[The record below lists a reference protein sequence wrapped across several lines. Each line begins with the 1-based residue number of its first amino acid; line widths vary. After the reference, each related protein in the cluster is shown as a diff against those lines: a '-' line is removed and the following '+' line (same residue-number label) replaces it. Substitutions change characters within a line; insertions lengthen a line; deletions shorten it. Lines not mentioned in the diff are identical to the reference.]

1 MLFFTGDAEAKDASG
16 IAGATPIYAAQG
28 ALEQLSESWDALG
41 TFVIPKSKQ
50 AAKDFVDIINKSVIA
65 QESLTTS
72 LQRSMGGVITGAGEL
87 AEKFRNV
94 YYGIKDGKEGA
105 IEMGATFKDT
115 VESVEGLASSM
126 GRMVNPSEDT
136 VYNMVALSKATGESS
151 KAIGTMVGEMARYGF
166 TQLEAT
172 EKLHDFSK
180 EARSAGLSAKGY
192 MSEINKNMKSI
203 SGFGFKGGVDGMS
216 KMVKQ
221 AMLLRT
227 NIDAIGAK
235 KLQDSALD
243 PEGAIQLA
251 ANFQML
257 GGAVGKLA
265 DPFQLMHM
273 AQTDMAG
280 LQDELVKSA
289 KAATTFNKVTGKFD
303 VSTQDMYRLREQA
316 KLTGANLEDLVNTG
330 KEAAKMDYISDKF
343 DLSGIK
349 SENQQVL
356 AGLSEIGANG
366 TVKFDLP
373 GFDEQGQTLED
384 ILKDGSRKTELD
396 KALAAYQDKAG
407 KSEKDLAI
415 EQMTISDKQAK
426 DINIIKE
433 TIMRNLSPAER
444 KSLETS
450 IENLTTATGE
460 KSKELAQQ
468 GAPLTKFL
476 PKEAN
481 DLTKTSVE
489 NVPAMTTTQISAL
502 DTVITAAKN
511 TIFGAAPSGSSVN
524 TFDLFVGAENSAP
537 KVMSKGTIYKGIVGD
552 EVAMGTNLSDAIN
565 KGSGGSGG
573 GSGGGTVDGKIDI
586 NINLT
591 GMISGDKSGDIEK
604 MFADPRIQKQ
614 LMDTVLYKL
623 DNYKRQQGVLS

>member
-41 TFVIPKSKQ
+41 TFVIPKSKE
-50 AAKDFVDIINKSVIA
+50 AAKAFVDIINKSVIA

-151 KAIGTMVGEMARYGF
+151 KAIGTMVGEMSRYGF

-330 KEAAKMDYISDKF
+330 KEAAKMDYIKDKF

-396 KALAAYQDKAG
+396 NALAAYQEKAG

-444 KSLETS
+444 KSLEDS
-450 IENLTTATGE
+450 IVKLTDATGE
-460 KSKELAQQ
+460 KSKKLANQ
-468 GAPLTKFL
+468 GSKLTQDL
-476 PKEAN
+476 PEEAN
-481 DLTKTSVE
+481 VLTKTSVD
-489 NVPAMTTTQISAL
+489 NVPAMTTTQESAL
-502 DTVITAAKN
+502 DTIIQAAKN
-511 TIFGAAPSGSSVN
+511 TIFKAAPSGSSVN
-524 TFDLFVGAENSAP
+524 AYDLFVGAENSAP